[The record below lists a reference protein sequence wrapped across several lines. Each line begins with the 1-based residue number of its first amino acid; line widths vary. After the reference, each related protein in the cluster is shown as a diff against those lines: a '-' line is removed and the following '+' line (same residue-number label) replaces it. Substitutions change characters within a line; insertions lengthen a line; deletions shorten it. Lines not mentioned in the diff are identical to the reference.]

1 MFAFEGKADIGDRT
15 AKCPLLTIA
24 DIQLALADVCF
35 RRGSG
40 HDFLTALAANALAIF
55 ALADCDF
62 AMMLLPEGLSIS
74 CQTAYR

>member
-1 MFAFEGKADIGDRT
+1 MSAFGGKADMTFCT
-15 AKCPLLTIA
+15 ANVRYWPKA

-55 ALADCDF
+55 SSGDCDL
-62 AMMLLPEGLSIS
+62 ATMLLPEGLPIS